1 MEAKTIQ
8 QAPDPALDAEKQQAQ
23 QDQVRQLQIQASA
36 DTSNLM
42 ARYGTKLALAG
53 VMPTQPGTSPAVGTG
68 R

>member
-1 MEAKTIQ
+1 MQAKTIQ
-8 QAPDPALDAEKQQAQ
+8 QQTDPALQAEQQQAQ
-23 QDQVRQLQIQASA
+23 QDQVKQLQIQASA

-53 VMPTQPGTSPAVGTG
+53 VGPQTAAPAVGAG